1 MLILIILNFHQY
13 YSTNEIFMFSQ
24 EDISLAFDKLEP
36 HWNEIQAE
44 YKKREEYFQSLISN
58 DYSEIAQVLKCHL
71 IIEHYLDIFLEKEL
85 GLDNLN
91 EAKLSF
97 FNKMKLLPDNQAVT
111 FVKAGIIRINT
122 LRNKVAHQLDVK
134 FTNKDLGEITSI
146 LKMARINVDDLSF
159 IENIEK
165 FTSVACTWLTPRNDK
180 IQSYIAESTS
190 HMKFNE

>member
-1 MLILIILNFHQY
+1 MLILDNLNSHQY
-13 YSTNEIFMFSQ
+13 YSLNEIFMFSQ

-44 YKKREEYFQSLISN
+44 YKKREEYFHSLMNN

-71 IIEHYLDIFLEKEL
+71 IIEHYLNIFLEKEL

-111 FVKAGIIRINT
+111 FVKPGIIRINT

-134 FTNKDLGEITSI
+134 FTNKDLLEITSI

>member
-1 MLILIILNFHQY
+1 MLILEVFNSHQHN
-13 YSTNEIFMFSQ
+13 SLNEICMFSQ

-36 HWNEIQAE
+36 HWDEIQAE
-44 YKKREEYFQSLISN
+44 YKKREEYFQSLMSN
-58 DYSEIAQVLKCHL
+58 DYSEIAQILKCHL
-71 IIEHYLDIFLEKEL
+71 IIEHYLNTFLEKEL

-97 FNKMKLLPDNQAVT
+97 FNKMKLLPDNQAVA
-111 FVKAGIIRINT
+111 FVKPGIIRINT

-134 FTNKDLGEITSI
+134 FANKDLIEIASI

-190 HMKFNE
+190 HMKFNK